1 MTMSYDDWAYDQHLA
16 DIGREEELEKRIEE
30 IAVDNAS
37 WYLGTFGD
45 AVENRVRGLMN
56 EATLL
61 LESGHIGASLV
72 LNASSLELLVRHF
85 VLKPLVSGAFLTD
98 VWAELLVDK
107 LVVGQSGRD
116 RQLLP
121 MIANEWGIDLKTIT
135 LSDRKSAWDVF
146 VSDLVPLRNQFVH
159 KGASVSLES
168 ATRAAECTAAL
179 FNGLLPAIAKKL
191 RLSWPESG
199 AWHKV
204 VKGVGSGTRFTDYDP
219 RDPFGS

>member
-1 MTMSYDDWAYDQHLA
+1 MSYDDWAYDQYLA
-16 DIGREEELEKRIEE
+16 DIGRDKELEDRIEE
-30 IAVDNAS
+30 IAIENAG
-37 WYLGTFGD
+37 WYVGTFGD
-45 AVENRVRGLMN
+45 AVERRVRGLMN

-61 LESGHIGASLV
+61 LGSGHLGASSV
-72 LNASSLELLVRHF
+72 LNATSLELLLRHF

-116 RQLLP
+116 RELVP
-121 MIANEWGIDLKTIT
+121 MIANEWGINLKSIK
-135 LSDRKSAWDVF
+135 LSDRKSAWEVF
-146 VSDLVPLRNQFVH
+146 VSDLIPLRNQFVH
-159 KGASVSLES
+159 KGASVSLEG

-179 FNGLLPAIAKKL
+179 FDGLLPAIAKKL

-204 VKGVGSGTRFTDYDP
+204 IQGVGSGTRFTDYDP
-219 RDPFGS
+219 SDPVGF